1 MRAAVQAMEDTLATL
16 QKARKAAAVDP
27 HIAPVDHIFELVGT
41 KEAIALEESGG

>member
-1 MRAAVQAMEDTLATL
+1 MNGRTE
-16 QKARKAAAVDP
+16 RKAAAVDP